1 MEVQPMNE
9 ILKML
14 NALTADELDSVLMRG
29 GIMLEKKRKEEAEA
43 AAREKER
50 QRLEKIEQE
59 KKRLEEIAALQRKLQ
74 ELQSQKIVIPDEP
87 GKATGD
93 NFVMYDKPAAKP
105 AAAQP
110 KPAPA
115 QQAPQMTACPH
126 CKAMNIAD
134 SKFCANCGQS
144 MSAPQPAK
152 SESPKMARCPHCNL
166 FIAADRQFCSNCGK
180 TVNVAVKTSTESKIQ
195 CPHCHTYNEPG
206 SVYCSS
212 CGQNMKTSAPVTPQK
227 PATPPQPATPSQ
239 SSAAQVRY
247 ADESMKKWEKLPEE
261 YTLRV
266 SHEIQM
272 LQPNGGKFAY
282 YMEVTNQRI
291 LFTRESSGAK
301 NAALAARMG
310 GGLVGSLIAEGVKS
324 AAGAGPKPWLEI
336 PLMAVTNCGLQSKK
350 EFFFVADQTYVLKNH
365 SYEKFLPDL
374 IANAKR

>member
-1 MEVQPMNE
+1 MEAQPMNE

-93 NFVMYDKPAAKP
+93 NFVMYDKPAA
-105 AAAQP
+105 AQP

-115 QQAPQMTACPH
+115 QQAPQMAACPH

-144 MSAPQPAK
+144 MSKPQPVQPAK
-152 SESPKMARCPHCNL
+152 PESPKMACCPHCNL

-180 TVNVAVKTSTESKIQ
+180 PVNVAVKASPESKIQ

-206 SVYCSS
+206 SVYCSN
-212 CGQNMKTSAPVTPQK
+212 CGQNMKVSAPATPQK
-227 PATPPQPATPSQ
+227 PATSPQPATPPQ
-239 SSAAQVRY
+239 TSAAQVRY
-247 ADESMKKWEKLPEE
+247 ADESMTKWEMLPGEK
-261 YTLRV
+261 TMRGR
-266 SHEIQM
+266 HEIQM

-282 YMEVTNQRI
+282 YMEVTNLRI
-291 LFTRESSGAK
+291 LFTRESSGAR

-336 PLMAVTNCGLQSKK
+336 PLTAISNCGLQGKK